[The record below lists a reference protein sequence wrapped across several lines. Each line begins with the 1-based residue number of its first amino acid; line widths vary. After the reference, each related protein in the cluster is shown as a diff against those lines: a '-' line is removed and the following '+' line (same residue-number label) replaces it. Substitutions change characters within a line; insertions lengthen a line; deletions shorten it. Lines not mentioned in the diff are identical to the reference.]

1 MSWRDDA
8 ACNGIDPEMFYP
20 RHGAEGKLDAIQA
33 RAICRSCPVTAECLE
48 WALSVGD
55 RHAVL
60 GGTTAQERELMR
72 RAS

>member
-1 MSWRDDA
+1 MSWREA
-8 ACNGIDPEMFYP
+8 AVCRTVDPELFFP
-20 RHGAEGKLDAIQA
+20 RVGAEGKLDVLAA
-33 RAICRSCPVTAECLE
+33 RAICRSCSVAAECLE